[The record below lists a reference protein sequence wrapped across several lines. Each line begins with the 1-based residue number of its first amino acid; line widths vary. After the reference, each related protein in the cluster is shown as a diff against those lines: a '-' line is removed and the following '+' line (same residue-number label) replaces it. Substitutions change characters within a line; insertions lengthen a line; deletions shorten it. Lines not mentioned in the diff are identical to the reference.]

1 MTNVPL
7 YHFDLVNSRTVAD
20 ESGQELPDDDAAVDV
35 AGAIARRLRRERPE
49 LRNRKFA
56 ILVTNEDGD
65 EIYRIPLDSL
75 H

>member
-20 ESGQELPDDDAAVDV
+20 ESGQELPDDAAAIDV
-35 AGAIARRLRRERPE
+35 AGTIARRLRLERPE

-56 ILVTNEDGD
+56 ILVTD
-65 EIYRIPLDSL
+65 EEGEEICRIPLDAL

>member
-7 YHFDLVNSRTVAD
+7 YHFDLVDSRTIAD
-20 ESGQELPDDDAAVDV
+20 TDGQELPDDAAAIDV
-35 AGAIARRLRRERPE
+35 ADAIARRLRLERPE
-49 LRNRKFA
+49 LRSQKFA

-65 EIYRIPLDSL
+65 EICRIPLDVL